1 MDPTQRLQALDDAM
15 QRMLES
21 LEPERIARTLALAA
35 SRALG
40 CVASVEVTSPDVP
53 LFMREPEKPPSHA
66 SASACAPLVAGGEPM
81 GELYVRRAR
90 EFDASERELVVELGR
105 RAGVALQHARAL
117 REGREAT
124 RRAEEASRLKDEFL
138 AIVSHELR
146 TPLSSI
152 LGWTQVLAK
161 DPSLAQ
167 KGLAIIERNA
177 RAQQRLVE
185 DMLDLGRIITGK
197 LRVDTEPVDLA
208 ALARDAIESARP
220 GAAGRSVELEMVT
233 GEARLAGD
241 PARLRQVIVNL
252 VSNAIKFTPD
262 GGRVRVEAERAG
274 DRVVLRVTDTGKGI
288 EPEFLPHVF
297 DRWAQA
303 EAGAARRSRAD
314 GLGLG
319 LAIARHLVDMHGG
332 TIDVA
337 SDGRGKGATF
347 TVKIPVRPFS
357 APVRKARSVPPAP
370 TQPLAGM
377 RALVVEDEADSRA
390 LIELLLATEGATVC
404 AVESAD
410 AALEAVAGFRPD
422 VVLSDIGMPGRD
434 GYWLARELARCA
446 PGTPAIAL
454 TAFSTSDDVAR
465 ALAAGFVRHVAK
477 PVEPEQLVAALTDL
491 RGGTATSAA

>member
-1 MDPTQRLQALDDAM
+1 
-15 QRMLES
+15 MLEC
-21 LEPERIARTLALAA
+21 LEPERIARVIAEAA
-35 SRALG
+35 SRALACTAMVEITVDG
-40 CVASVEVTSPDVP
+40 GSVVA
-53 LFMREPEKPPSHA
+53 RAPEERPSHA
-66 SASACAPLVAGGEPM
+66 SASATAIFAVGGE
-81 GELYVRRAR
+81 LHVHRATP
-90 EFDASERELVVELGR
+90 FDASERELIEELGR
-105 RAGVALQHARAL
+105 RGAAAVQAARATRDL
-117 REGREAT
+117 REAA

-152 LGWTQVLAK
+152 LGWTQVLTK

-208 ALARDAIESARP
+208 TLARDAVESAKP
-220 GAAGRSVELEMVT
+220 GAATRGVDLEVAAAAT
-233 GEARLAGD
+233 VRLAGD
-241 PARLRQVIVNL
+241 AARLRQVVVNL
-252 VSNAIKFTPD
+252 VSNAIKFTPE
-262 GGRVRVEAERAG
+262 GGRVRVEVAREG
-274 DRVVLRVTDTGKGI
+274 DRVLLRVSDSGRGI

-303 EAGAARRSRAD
+303 EGAPRRSRAD

-319 LAIARHLVDMHGG
+319 LAIARHLVDMHAG

-337 SDGRGKGATF
+337 SDGLGKGATF
-347 TVKIPVRPFS
+347 TVSIPVKPFS
-357 APVRKARSVPPAP
+357 APVRKARSMPPMP

-377 RALVVEDEADSRA
+377 RALVVEDEQDSRA

-410 AALEAVAGFRPD
+410 AALEAVAGFRPH
-422 VVLSDIGMPGRD
+422 VVVSDIGMPGRD
-434 GYWLARELARCA
+434 GYWLAGELARCA

-454 TAFSTSDDVAR
+454 TAFSTNDDVAR

-477 PVEPEQLVAALTDL
+477 PVEPEQLVAALLDL
-491 RGGTATSAA
+491 RSGRTPSAA